1 MLILGSFS
9 PKNKALMKKHEG
21 YINDLREWLV
31 LRNYSAATVSAY
43 STALGKFLAWRSS
56 AGLGV
61 TFAQED
67 ARRYL
72 LHRYYQGRRWQT
84 INGDY
89 SAMQKF
95 FVHILGL
102 EWKVDHLPRPRKER
116 SLPAVLSLQEVERLI
131 IDMILQHVVPEHFR
145 RIRKYGLHYAS

>member
-1 MLILGSFS
+1 
-9 PKNKALMKKHEG
+9 MKTKEG
-21 YINDLREWLV
+21 YVNDLREWLV
-31 LRNYSAATVSAY
+31 LRNFSASTVGAY
-43 STALGKFLAWRSS
+43 TCALRQFLGWRKSE
-56 AGLGV
+56 GMGV

-72 LHRYYQGRRWQT
+72 LYRYDQGRRWQT

-95 FVHILGL
+95 YVHVLGV

-116 SLPAVLSLQEVERLI
+116 SLP
-131 IDMILQHVVPEHFR
+131 P
-145 RIRKYGLHYAS
+145 